1 MEIGGYAGK
10 ILYVDLTS
18 GKISKELLDPEM
30 AEQFIGGFG
39 IGFRL
44 AYDIIPPKCDALSP
58 ENAIIIGGGPFTGT
72 PVPGAGE
79 VLATFKAP
87 LTGGI
92 ATGTGGGHFGFML
105 KSSGFDHLVIS
116 GRAPKPVYVRVFD
129 GGAEICDA
137 SDIWGKLDG
146 YDTVDELRSR
156 HEPCSIIPIGPAGEH
171 MVKISVA
178 FIDKGGSIGY
188 CGLPAVMGSKN
199 LAAMVA
205 QMGTHSIRVADR
217 VRLLRWIDQMLEDIM
232 SYPRR
237 RDLIDGGTFTMIAP
251 WMGARGRMSKNSTV
265 KDLTPAPF
273 SGIELDKISRR
284 HRRTLA
290 CPGCPQGEKDRVDMP
305 DGSLSPKIAYMT
317 DFMRAPSWGATKIED
332 AYDRAIFMDDMMDRL
347 GVCSLN
353 WGPTRNLMVA
363 LQEQGILTKD
373 DTGGME
379 LSETDFETNLKLVRM
394 TAYREGFLGDLMA
407 EGAWRAA
414 QKIGHGAEQQVMH
427 IKGAAPI
434 VDAREDSW
442 NTMQMSNM
450 VYPGRPHSA
459 PGGIGIY
466 VSGRS
471 VAAHM
476 REAVRIGVTEEDVER
491 IFDEKGYNVGRLLKH
506 AYDWYSLFNCFGQCH
521 RLYIHRFHS
530 IEGMVQMY
538 SAITGIKITAAELL
552 KKGERVWNLGRI
564 LNARCGFSRR
574 DDRAPDKWFQPLKGT
589 DGKEYPL
596 MDYFG
601 TKVITR
607 EDTEKALDDYYDE
620 SGWDIQKGVPTKK
633 KLLELGLED
642 FVTIVESI

>member
-1 MEIGGYAGK
+1 MEIGGYAGR
-10 ILYVDLTS
+10 ILYVDLTT
-18 GKISKELLDPEM
+18 GEVRKEPLDPEM
-30 AEQFIGGFG
+30 AKQFIGGFG

-44 AYDIIPPKCDALSP
+44 AYDLIPPKCDPLSP

-105 KSSGFDHLVIS
+105 KSSGFDHLVIT
-116 GRAPKPVYVRVFD
+116 GRASKPVYVRVFD
-129 GGAEICDA
+129 DGAEICDA
-137 SDIWGKLDG
+137 GDIWGRLDG

-156 HEPCSIIPIGPAGEH
+156 HEPCSIIPTGPAGENL
-171 MVKISVA
+171 VKISVA

-199 LAAMVA
+199 MAAMVA
-205 QMGTHSIRVADR
+205 EMGTCPVKVADR
-217 VRLLRWIDQMLEDIM
+217 LRLLRWIDQMLEEIM
-232 SYPRR
+232 RYRLR
-237 RDLIDGGTFTMIAP
+237 QNLIEGGTFTMIAP
-251 WMGARGRMSKNSTV
+251 WIESMGNSIKNATV
-265 KDLTPAPF
+265 KDFTPPPF
-273 SGIELDKISRR
+273 SGTELDKISRR

-305 DGSLSPKIAYMT
+305 NASFSSRVAYMT

-332 AYDRAIFMDDMMDRL
+332 AYDRAIFFDEMMNRL

-353 WGPTRNLMVA
+353 WYPTRDLMAA
-363 LQEQGILTKD
+363 LQEQGILTKE

-379 LSETDFETNLKLVRM
+379 LSEDDFEVNLRLVRM

-414 QKIGHGAEQQVMH
+414 QRIGHGAEQQVMH

-434 VDAREDSW
+434 VDARSDSW

-450 VYPGRPHSA
+450 VYPGRTHSA

-466 VSGRS
+466 VPGRTI
-471 VAAHM
+471 AHHVK
-476 REAVRIGVTEEDVER
+476 EAIRDGVTEEDVKR
-491 IFDEKGYNVGRLLKH
+491 IFDEKSYNVGRLLKH
-506 AYDWYSLFNCFGQCH
+506 AYDWYSLFNCLGQCH

-538 SAITGIKITAAELL
+538 SAITGIETSPAELL
-552 KKGERVWNLGRI
+552 KASERVWNLGRI
-564 LNARCGFSRR
+564 VNVRCGFSRK

-601 TKVITR
+601 TRVITR
-607 EDTEKALDDYYDE
+607 EDTEEALDDYYEE
-620 SGWDIQKGVPTKK
+620 SGWDKNGIPTPE
-633 KLLELGLED
+633 KLKEMGLDWVSLEG
-642 FVTIVESI
+642 